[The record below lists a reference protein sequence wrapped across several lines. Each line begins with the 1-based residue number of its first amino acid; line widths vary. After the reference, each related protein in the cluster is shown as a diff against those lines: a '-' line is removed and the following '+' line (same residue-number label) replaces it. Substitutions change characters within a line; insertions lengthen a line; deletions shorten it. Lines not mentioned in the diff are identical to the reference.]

1 MRMRKEC
8 NYRLLVARKCLES
21 VFVLLYFPA
30 IVNAQLCR
38 ILSPRTTLYHI
49 YMKRHCSKG
58 KLFLRGVPLF
68 VFLYILYILLSFLS
82 LSLPFFLFLF
92 FFFLCASTYF
102 SCFFRIFSNDVA
114 DTGFAI
120 ECKKVFI
127 LNRDVQGFRLAYN
140 NGF

>member
-49 YMKRHCSKG
+49 YMKRHCSKR

-92 FFFLCASTYF
+92 FSFFFAPRHIFLASLEFFQTMLQIRVLLSSVKRF
-102 SCFFRIFSNDVA
+102 S
-114 DTGFAI
+114 
-120 ECKKVFI
+120 
-127 LNRDVQGFRLAYN
+127 Y
-140 NGF
+140 

>member
-1 MRMRKEC
+1 MRKEC

-92 FFFLCASTYF
+92 FFSLRLDIFFL
-102 SCFFRIFSNDVA
+102 
-114 DTGFAI
+114 
-120 ECKKVFI
+120 
-127 LNRDVQGFRLAYN
+127 LL
-140 NGF
+140 